1 MGHVLD
7 YCKCE
12 KNHNQINIQ
21 SNIEIEGSSIHD
33 KSKQSG
39 LCEKYKNEENIISC
53 NLLNLGE
60 NIKRINS
67 QISTNDKKHE
77 ISDNQLNIT
86 KNNDNDKINEIT
98 KKISLKKKNKKK
110 MLGQKKITF
119 VLLGDTEVGKSSFA
133 IKFTDNRFEQY
144 YVPSIS
150 TEYKSKN
157 IVINKH
163 NYILNFIVII
173 GGEYDAIKYEKEFSC
188 CDFFLFFYDVTNE
201 NSFNQIKNNITK
213 LEKFL
218 EVYEEYDINFPNFCL
233 VGNKY
238 DSETTKKFDKEK
250 VQKLVDIY
258 KLNNYEISVKTAKNV
273 NNFITSLI
281 EVFDKCAYPSK
292 RDKSSDE

>member
-1 MGHVLD
+1 MGNAFD
-7 YCKCE
+7 YCKCD
-12 KNHNQINIQ
+12 KNNQINIQ
-21 SNIEIEGSSIHD
+21 SNIEIEGSSLEKID
-33 KSKQSG
+33 QSV
-39 LCEKYKNEENIISC
+39 LCEKYKKDSNGGCNILHFS
-53 NLLNLGE
+53 E

-67 QISTNDKKHE
+67 QINTNDK
-77 ISDNQLNIT
+77 IRDIPNSRQNIP
-86 KNNDNDKINEIT
+86 KSENNDKINEIIPIMLPQ
-98 KKISLKKKNKKK
+98 KNNKKK
-110 MLGQKKITF
+110 LLGKKIITF

-133 IKFTDNRFEQY
+133 IKFTDNKFEQY

>member
-110 MLGQKKITF
+110 LLGQKKITF